1 MRAKTPTV
9 SQEEQIENQ
18 AVRELRALI
27 GKPIGSPLIAPDPV
41 NQAMIRHWAA
51 AFEDENPVYTDPA
64 RAASTRFGEIV
75 APPMMLQTWTM
86 PTPKIT
92 GIAERGGSP
101 VETST
106 NVLAGLDRAGFI
118 ATLATNSEVEIV
130 RYLTLGE
137 RITSTM
143 EIESV
148 SDEKQT
154 RIGRGHFITWVTTY
168 RDERG
173 DVVGRQM
180 FRILKFVPDLA
191 ALSS

>member
-1 MRAKTPTV
+1 MSDEAQTG
-9 SQEEQIENQ
+9 EQGL
-18 AVRELRALI
+18 RDLRALI
-27 GKPIGSPLIAPDPV
+27 RKPIGTPAVAPDPV

-51 AFEDENPVYTDPA
+51 AFEDHNPVYTDPG
-64 RAASTRFGEIV
+64 RAAASRFGGIV

-101 VETST
+101 VETTT
-106 NVLAGLDRAGFI
+106 NPLAVLDRAGFI

-130 RYLTLGE
+130 RYLRLGDV
-137 RITSTM
+137 ITSTM

-148 SDEKQT
+148 SEEKQT

-168 RDERG
+168 RDQQGE
-173 DVVGRQM
+173 VVGRQR
-180 FRILKFVPDLA
+180 FRILKFAPDLA
-191 ALSS
+191 ALS